1 MDYRKFGNYCL
12 AGTGEFPQSATEVEK
27 PFSPLVIL
35 THTDPLWSRSLYP
48 IQHLGEL
55 GQESMEALLPAPQEQ
70 GPLAEFIEANG
81 ATVLNTA
88 FPKCFE
94 TLELFRNGKKHGFVV
109 TLVGLGDV
117 GGTVLQGLKLLGKEL
132 SRIQIFDPN
141 EKACRRYEIELNQ
154 VLSPDGEPLPEVT
167 ICKEEELFQCDLFLF
182 TASRGVPPLGTG
194 GDVRMLQFE
203 ANRAMLT
210 HYAKLARNAQFKGL
224 FCQISDPVDHLSR
237 VVFLESNRNEAG
249 ELDFLGLAPE
259 QVQGFGLGVMAT
271 RARYAAKELGLSQES
286 VRVYGPHGA
295 GLVAANAPD
304 TYDDASSQAITKATR
319 EMNLRVRE
327 LGFKPYIA
335 PGLSSAAISILR
347 LIRGQSHFG
356 AVPVGGVYFGC
367 DNTMTA
373 SGPLLYRESMNPQ
386 LFDRVD
392 EAFRDL
398 KGFSYDR

>member
-1 MDYRKFGNYCL
+1 MDYRKFGKYCL
-12 AGTGEFPQSATEVEK
+12 AGTGDFPRSATEVDK

-35 THTDPLWSRSLYP
+35 TRQDPLWSRSLYP
-48 IQHLGEL
+48 IRHLGEL
-55 GQESMEALLPAPQEQ
+55 GQESVEALLPAPQEQ
-70 GPLAEFIEANG
+70 GLLADFVEQHG
-81 ATVLNTA
+81 AAVLNTA

-94 TLELFRNGKKHGFVV
+94 TLELFQNGKKQGFVL

-117 GGTVLQGLKLLGKEL
+117 GGTVLQGLKLLGTEI

-141 EKACRRYEIELNQ
+141 ESACRRYEIELNQ
-154 VLSPDGEPLPEVT
+154 VLSPNGEPLPEVT
-167 ICKEEELFQCDLFLF
+167 ICKEAELFQCDLFLF

-203 ANRAMLT
+203 ANRAMLA
-210 HYAKLARNAQFKGL
+210 HYAKLARNAHFQGL

-237 VVFLESNRNEAG
+237 VVFLESNRSESG
-249 ELDFLGLAPE
+249 EPDFLGLAPE
-259 QVQGFGLGVMAT
+259 QIQGFGLGVMAA
-271 RARYAAKELGLSQES
+271 RARYAAKELGLSPES

-295 GLVAANAPD
+295 GLVAANAPEA
-304 TYDDASSQAITKATR
+304 YDEAASQAITKATR

-356 AVPVGGVYFGC
+356 AVPLGGVYFGC
-367 DNTMTA
+367 ETTMTA
-373 SGPLLYRESMNPQ
+373 SGPLIHRESMDSK

-392 EAFRDL
+392 EAYQDL